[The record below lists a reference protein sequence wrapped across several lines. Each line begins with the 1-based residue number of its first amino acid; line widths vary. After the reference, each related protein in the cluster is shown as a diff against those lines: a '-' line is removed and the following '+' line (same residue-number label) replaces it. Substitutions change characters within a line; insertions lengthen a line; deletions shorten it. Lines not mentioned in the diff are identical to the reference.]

1 MIHFAYDGSLNGD
14 WVAHYAAR
22 FALATPARHLRLLHV
37 RDDTVASTLDE
48 RLARIDEECAQ
59 LGVTLE
65 RDILAGDDGDVSER
79 LLARLPDDPRA
90 LLVAGTRWRPRN
102 QSYLAHSVTARLLAR
117 ARGTVVGLR
126 VVNPGFLGQP
136 GTMLLPLVAA
146 TPRIGAA
153 LPLLQVIA
161 PDLRELQLLLVHPLS
176 RLRLQ
181 MLGAGAASRLLA
193 EDRLLAA
200 DLEEELRT
208 ALASPDF
215 HLDAT
220 AVLCDDQA
228 AEILAVARRLH
239 SRLIAVQAGHGAEP
253 LGNAHMIER
262 LLANPPCDVAV
273 FGTRA

>member
-1 MIHFAYDGSLNGD
+1 
-14 WVAHYAAR
+14 
-22 FALATPARHLRLLHV
+22 
-37 RDDTVASTLDE
+37 
-48 RLARIDEECAQ
+48 
-59 LGVTLE
+59 
-65 RDILAGDDGDVSER
+65 
-79 LLARLPDDPRA
+79 
-90 LLVAGTRWRPRN
+90 
-102 QSYLAHSVTARLLAR
+102 
-117 ARGTVVGLR
+117 
-126 VVNPGFLGQP
+126 
-136 GTMLLPLVAA
+136 
-146 TPRIGAA
+146 
-153 LPLLQVIA
+153 VIA